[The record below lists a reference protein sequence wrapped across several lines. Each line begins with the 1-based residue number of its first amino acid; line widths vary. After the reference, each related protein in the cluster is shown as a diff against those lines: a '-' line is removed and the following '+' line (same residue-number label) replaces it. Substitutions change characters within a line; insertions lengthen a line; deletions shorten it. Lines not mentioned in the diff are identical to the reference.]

1 MAQDSITVTG
11 IITTTTAMATDII
24 TGNKQAISQ
33 QKQPDQDVATLF
45 YEDINAEE
53 VTAQPMLVEEVKQ
66 RNQQQFEEVTD
77 KDMFLF

>member
-1 MAQDSITVTG
+1 MAQGSITVTG

-24 TGNKQAISQ
+24 TGNKQVISQ
-33 QKQPDQDVATLF
+33 TKQQDQDVATLF

-66 RNQQQFEEVTD
+66 KNQQQFEEVTD

>member
-1 MAQDSITVTG
+1 
-11 IITTTTAMATDII
+11 MATDII

-33 QKQPDQDVATLF
+33 QKQQDQDVATLF